1 MSTIDENSVKK
12 FQLYAFYKVNYE
24 VNYNVQYCVEKWVS
38 KWRKGLQMVEDERV
52 CLSQYIPGSV
62 YQTGPA

>member
-12 FQLYAFYKVNYE
+12 CQLYAFYKVNYE

-38 KWRKGLQMVEDERV
+38 KWRKGLQMVEN
-52 CLSQYIPGSV
+52 
-62 YQTGPA
+62 

>member
-12 FQLYAFYKVNYE
+12 FQLYAFYE

-38 KWRKGLQMVEDERV
+38 KWRKGLQMVEN
-52 CLSQYIPGSV
+52 
-62 YQTGPA
+62 